1 MILLEAQFEPPMLA
15 FLRKNQVLLSSFLCV
30 FLSLTI
36 LAAAAK
42 GHLKSD
48 PIGPLLVT
56 LMRPLQIGVQAMV
69 LWIGDIGEVS
79 ARLGRLAGENQQL
92 RQHLQELE
100 AERNRLLEVEATNR
114 RLREILDF
122 RSQLPSESLTA
133 GVIGNSA
140 STWFRS
146 LTLDKGS
153 NEGVS
158 KGMAVVSPAGVVGLV
173 VAVTAHGAK
182 VLLLTDP
189 HSGVDVINQRSRARG
204 IVAGSLDEGPIVKYV
219 KRSEDIQTG
228 DRLIT
233 SGLEGVF
240 PKGLLVGTVTKTR
253 KKSFGLFQYVGVEL
267 AADPSR
273 IEEVLLVAPAAT
285 PLKEKNLS

>member
-1 MILLEAQFEPPMLA
+1 MFT

-48 PIGPLLVT
+48 PIGSLLVT
-56 LMRPLQIGVQAMV
+56 LMRPLQIGAQAMV
-69 LWIGDIGEVS
+69 LWIGEIGEVS
-79 ARLGRLAGENQQL
+79 ARLVRLAGENQQL
-92 RQHLQELE
+92 RQRLQDLE
-100 AERNRLLEVEATNR
+100 AERNRLLEVEATSR
-114 RLREILDF
+114 RLRELLDF

-133 GVIGNSA
+133 AVIGNSA

-153 NEGVS
+153 KDGVS
-158 KGMAVVSPAGVVGLV
+158 KGMAVVSPGGVVGQV
-173 VAVTAHGAK
+173 VAVTARSAK

-189 HSGVDVINQRSRARG
+189 HSGVDVTNQRSRARG

-219 KRSEDIQTG
+219 KRSEDIQAG

-233 SGLEGVF
+233 SGLDGVF
-240 PKGLLVGTVTKTR
+240 PKGLLVGTVTKIR

-267 AADPSR
+267 AVDPSR
-273 IEEVLLVAPAAT
+273 IEEVLLVAPAST
-285 PLKEKNLS
+285 PAQEKNRS